1 MAKLPEGV
9 EPILVG
15 PDGGITASPALL
27 IDLTVA
33 RRSGGN
39 REALLSGNDLLW
51 CLDQWP
57 EFERTPERISLLIRS
72 ALRRTPTLYFW
83 MTDMSE
89 QALVEGVLKST
100 IEDRDRDKS
109 DAKDAVLEV
118 ASLIA
123 SDESLNRLVS
133 AMRKSRYEHF
143 RTAAREFRGR
153 RETILRFLDRAGAV
167 EVDGHPACDVGFGD
181 ILSVGQKMASDIL
194 DARRSPTLSRSLG
207 DLGRALW
214 IKSIHIRSV
223 ETSVQAPE
231 AIEVLNAALKT
242 IGSV

>member
-1 MAKLPEGV
+1 
-9 EPILVG
+9 
-15 PDGGITASPALL
+15 
-27 IDLTVA
+27 
-33 RRSGGN
+33 
-39 REALLSGNDLLW
+39 
-51 CLDQWP
+51 
-57 EFERTPERISLLIRS
+57 
-72 ALRRTPTLYFW
+72 
-83 MTDMSE
+83 MSE

-194 DARRSPTLSRSLG
+194 DARRNPPYHG
-207 DLGRALW
+207 
-214 IKSIHIRSV
+214 H
-223 ETSVQAPE
+223 E
-231 AIEVLNAALKT
+231 AISEGHCGSRASISGRWRQVFRPQRRLKCLMRR
-242 IGSV
+242 

>member
-1 MAKLPEGV
+1 
-9 EPILVG
+9 
-15 PDGGITASPALL
+15 
-27 IDLTVA
+27 
-33 RRSGGN
+33 
-39 REALLSGNDLLW
+39 
-51 CLDQWP
+51 
-57 EFERTPERISLLIRS
+57 
-72 ALRRTPTLYFW
+72 
-83 MTDMSE
+83 MSE

-194 DARRSPTLSRSLG
+194 DARRPHPITVTRRSRKGIVDQEHPYQVGG
-207 DLGRALW
+207 DKCSGPR
-214 IKSIHIRSV
+214 
-223 ETSVQAPE
+223 
-231 AIEVLNAALKT
+231 
-242 IGSV
+242 GD